1 MPAVLRPN
9 ELSIWF
15 SKAEVWP
22 IIVCI
27 GGALGWT
34 SYMSGRYVTASPNMT
49 SITCVAR
56 CAGRPPRAHA
66 PAR

>member
-34 SYMSGRYVTASPNMT
+34 SYMSSRYVMASPNMT

-56 CAGRPPRAHA
+56 AAPRA
-66 PAR
+66 R